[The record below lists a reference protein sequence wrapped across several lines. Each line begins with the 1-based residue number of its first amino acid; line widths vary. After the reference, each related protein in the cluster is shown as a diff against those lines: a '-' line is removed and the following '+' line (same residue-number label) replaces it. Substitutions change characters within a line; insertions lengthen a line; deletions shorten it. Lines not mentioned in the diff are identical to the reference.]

1 MVIST
6 WSSPPVTTDY
16 LDNHVA
22 ERTSDYL
29 TKMPARL
36 VGVIIRRSNNK
47 RPQHSRGLDPAACGD
62 MIAYAIIVPHGPFQT
77 LGNETSVVTIPQ
89 GEGRA
94 VVREIRLAASS
105 CAVTEY
111 ASGDLV
117 TTSHVV
123 TTAGSYYPD
132 DLGNLD
138 RTEETDP

>member
-1 MVIST
+1 
-6 WSSPPVTTDY
+6 
-16 LDNHVA
+16 
-22 ERTSDYL
+22 
-29 TKMPARL
+29 
-36 VGVIIRRSNNK
+36 
-47 RPQHSRGLDPAACGD
+47 

-77 LGNETSVVTIPQ
+77 LGNRASAVIIPY
-89 GEGRA
+89 GKERA
-94 VVREIRLAASS
+94 VARESRLAAPS

-123 TTAGSYYPD
+123 TTAGSHYPD